1 MNPKNQ
7 NKLFDHIGLI
17 IIGGGVSAFYL
28 YFEKNMQESPGLSVF
43 ITVGIILMISIFTQV
58 LINSINK
65 SKEALAIAN
74 ETLEQKVIER
84 TEELRASETKYRTIF
99 ENTGA
104 ATIISEKDETISLA
118 NTEFVSISG
127 YSKEALE
134 FRKPWIDFIDEK
146 NRRKISGLKAS
157 TWNNTLDDMDPWLLE
172 SEFINKEGAIRDVL
186 ITLAAI
192 PDTGK
197 SVVSL
202 TDISELK
209 EAERQIYH
217 QAFHDALTS
226 LPNRALFME
235 HLHMAIKRTKRRRDY
250 NFAVLYLDIDRFKLV
265 NDSLGH
271 SVGDAL
277 LISFA
282 ERIQDSL
289 RDIDTLSRFGGDE
302 FVILLEDIENFEF
315 ASDVA
320 ERLQDALMQPFHLN
334 GKEIYAPASFGLVAN
349 TRDYDQPEAIIRDA
363 DAAMYHAKETGK
375 AQFKIFDKKLHERAI
390 HLLQRETDLRKAIE
404 ENQFMTYYQPIV
416 DMQTAALVGFEVLVR
431 WQHPT
436 MGIMYPN
443 SFISIAEETGLIIPI
458 TTLIVEKSCQDLK
471 TWQEIV
477 GDQLT
482 LSMNVNISSKHFMLP
497 SLIDDIKSVL
507 IDTNLPPEQLKLE
520 ITETALMEDAE
531 DTIELVHRL
540 KDYGLKLVID
550 DFGTGYSSLSY
561 LQRLPIDTL
570 KVDRSFV
577 SQITSQKEDNRN
589 IVEAIIS
596 LAHRLKMVVVAEG
609 VETPEQYAILM
620 DLGCE
625 YGQGYLFSRPI
636 PKTEIDQ
643 LIDTISEF
651 GDTFPNQPYALT
663 NCLSKASVAQTIGQA
678 QLHKANQDSPS
689 QFSNPI

>member
-1 MNPKNQ
+1 MNPKNR

-17 IIGGGVSAFYL
+17 IIGAGVSAFYL
-28 YFEKNMQESPGLSVF
+28 YFEKALQESPGLTVF
-43 ITVGIILMISIFTQV
+43 ITVGIILMISVLTQI
-58 LINSINK
+58 LINNINR

-74 ETLEQKVIER
+74 ETLEQKVKER

-104 ATIISEKDETISLA
+104 ATIISESDDTISLA
-118 NTEFVSISG
+118 NTEFLSISG

-134 FRKPWIDFIDEK
+134 DRKPWLDFIDEK
-146 NRRKISGLKAS
+146 SRRKIVHMKSAA
-157 TWNNTLDDMDPWLLE
+157 WNNPVLDLEPRLIE
-172 SEFINKEGAIRDVL
+172 SEFIDRDGAVRDVL

-197 SVVSL
+197 SVISL

-235 HLHMAIKRTKRRRDY
+235 HLRMAIKRTHRRRDY
-250 NFAVLYLDIDRFKLV
+250 NFAVLYLDIDRFKNV

-271 SVGDAL
+271 SVGDKL
-277 LISFA
+277 LMSFA

-302 FVILLEDIENFEF
+302 FVILLEDIESISF
-315 ASDVA
+315 ASNVA
-320 ERLQDALMQPFHLN
+320 ERLQQTLEQPFHID

-375 AQFKIFDKKLHERAI
+375 AKFKIFDKKLHERAI

-404 ENQFMTYYQPIV
+404 ENQFVTYYQPIV
-416 DMQTAALVGFEVLVR
+416 HLETAALVGFEVLIR
-431 WQHPT
+431 WQHPSL
-436 MGIMYPN
+436 GIMYPN

-458 TTLIVEKSCQDLK
+458 TSLIVERSCQDLK
-471 TWQEIV
+471 SWQETV
-477 GDQLT
+477 GDTLT

-497 SLIDDIKSVL
+497 SLLDDIKNVL
-507 IDTNLPPEQLKLE
+507 VDTGLPPEQLKLE
-520 ITETALMEDAE
+520 ITETALMEDAD

-540 KDYGLKLVID
+540 KNYGLKLVID

-577 SQITSQKEDNRN
+577 SQITSLKEDNRN

-596 LAHRLKMVVVAEG
+596 LAHRLKMLVVAEG
-609 VETPEQYAILM
+609 VETPEQYAILRS
-620 DLGCE
+620 LRCE

-636 PKTEIDQ
+636 PKREVDQ
-643 LIDTISEF
+643 LIGSIADF
-651 GDTFPNQPYALT
+651 GRTFPNRPYALT
-663 NCLSKASVAQTIGQA
+663 NCLSKPPVPPDAMPA
-678 QLHKANQDSPS
+678 QLPS
-689 QFSNPI
+689 LQSEGGAI